1 MDWLPEAVIEAMRG
15 SHQLAVFF
23 RLDIDPPLRLWMG
36 INDVPA
42 KIKSVDGSGAEYV
55 GAGRLI
61 GIPELEVL
69 INGVADRIDFTLSG
83 VTPDQAQEVDLRT
96 IDIRGK
102 DIHVALTVLDDYYQ
116 PIVDPI
122 PVWTGRASFV
132 AENVAPVSGM
142 QSPTI
147 ALALSAGAG
156 VPSRERV
163 SASLWSD
170 AQQQAL
176 YPGDLFCAGTAR
188 LARGVSPSWPRF

>member
-1 MDWLPEAVIEAMRG
+1 MDWLPDAVIEAMRG

-23 RLDIDPPLRLWMG
+23 RLDIAPPLRLWMG
-36 INDVPA
+36 VNDVPA
-42 KIKSVDGSGAEYV
+42 RVQSVDGSGAVYL

-83 VTPDQAQEVDLRT
+83 VTPDQAQELDLRAV
-96 IDIRGK
+96 DIRGK
-102 DIHVALTVLDDYYQ
+102 DIHVALTVLDDHYQ
-116 PIVDPI
+116 PVVDPI

-132 AENVAPVSGM
+132 AENVAPVTGT

-170 AQQQAL
+170 AQQKAL
-176 YPGDLFCAGTAR
+176 YPGDLFCGGTAR